1 MSSTTTGD
9 EVTYKKVAVIER
21 NLSGGRLLVQ
31 HRGDGVPTQL
41 SGSAPLIWDLLDA
54 HHTVSGLVLRLSE
67 RFADPEGTIE
77 AGVLSALA
85 SMEAQGLVVQ
95 S

>member
-41 SGSAPLIWDLLDA
+41 SGSAPLIWDLSLI
-54 HHTVSGLVLRLSE
+54 H
-67 RFADPEGTIE
+67 I
-77 AGVLSALA
+77 
-85 SMEAQGLVVQ
+85 
-95 S
+95 